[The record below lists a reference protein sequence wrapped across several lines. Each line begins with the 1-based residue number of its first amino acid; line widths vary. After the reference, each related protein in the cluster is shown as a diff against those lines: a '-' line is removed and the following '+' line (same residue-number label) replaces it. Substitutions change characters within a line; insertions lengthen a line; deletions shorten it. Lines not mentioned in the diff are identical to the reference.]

1 MKTLQVGAHKMSR
14 MVSLVIRDTFT
25 DEQLE
30 RIAKVPKRELMR
42 RGINQH
48 TLEKI
53 CRKKPVRALKLEAC
67 LRIVESEASKCGRQT
82 SVDYYKVSRN
92 PRERSPELEFV
103 YQPRFRLGPPS

>member
-1 MKTLQVGAHKMSR
+1 MSR

-53 CRKKPVRALKLEAC
+53 CRKKPVRALKVSVR
-67 LRIVESEASKCGRQT
+67 LRPSRQ
-82 SVDYYKVSRN
+82 
-92 PRERSPELEFV
+92 SPK
-103 YQPRFRLGPPS
+103 